1 MKTNSDSRKTQRLST
16 NYLVVSETKI
26 ARQTEALVSFEGR
39 RKSFDDKSRLSD
51 RVKKW
56 KAAPSDKDGG

>member
-1 MKTNSDSRKTQRLST
+1 MKTNFDSRKTQRLST

-51 RVKKW
+51 RVKK
-56 KAAPSDKDGG
+56 